1 VGVET
6 IKNLHAVGGAV
17 LAVEAEKTLV
27 LERDE
32 MLQEASR
39 CGVIVAAVRG

>member
-1 VGVET
+1 
-6 IKNLHAVGGAV
+6 VGGAV

-32 MLQEASR
+32 MLREASR
-39 CGVIVAAVRG
+39 CGVIVAAVKG